1 MKQFLKF
8 TLATIVGIFI
18 TSLLGFLLLFG
29 FIGAIASTSEKTV
42 KVDPNSVY
50 QLDLEGQLIERS
62 QDDPFS
68 GIFSDAI
75 GRNEVKN
82 LGLDEVLANI
92 KKAKTDKNIKGIY
105 LKGGTLMGGYASVK
119 EIRDALL
126 DFKKS
131 GKFLVAYA
139 DTYTQKM
146 YYLCSAADK
155 IYLNPQGMIEFQ
167 GIAANTMFLKNTLD
181 KLGVEAQV
189 VKVGTFKS
197 AVEPYVNT
205 KMSDANKEQVT
216 AFIGSIW
223 NNLLTEI
230 SEGRKIH
237 KDTLNRYAD
246 EMMTFAPAEKLLQY
260 RMVDSLTYIDGME
273 NVLKK
278 MMKVDK
284 DDQLE
289 TINQSDLAR
298 VPASVKMEKEKIAV
312 IYAVGGI
319 DMGDTEGIISND
331 LVETIRKVGDEKSVK
346 AVVFRVN
353 SGGGSAYGSEQI
365 WHALSELKAKKPVIV
380 SMGDYAASG
389 GYYISCMADSI
400 VAQPNTLTGSI
411 GIFGVIPNIK
421 GLNDKLGLTYDG
433 VKTNKLSDA
442 IDFNRAFTSD
452 ERNIMQNYVNRG
464 YEIFVKRCADGR
476 KKTPDQIKAIAEGRV
491 WTGED
496 AKKIGLVD
504 KIGGLNDA
512 IAMAAKKAKISNYMI
527 REYPEKESFMTR
539 IMKDFNSTIET
550 RIMEGQLG
558 EKYEVLKQIKRLEK
572 FNGIQAVL
580 PFEISTN

>member
-1 MKQFLKF
+1 
-8 TLATIVGIFI
+8 
-18 TSLLGFLLLFG
+18 
-29 FIGAIASTSEKTV
+29 
-42 KVDPNSVY
+42 
-50 QLDLEGQLIERS
+50 
-62 QDDPFS
+62 
-68 GIFSDAI
+68 
-75 GRNEVKN
+75 
-82 LGLDEVLANI
+82 
-92 KKAKTDKNIKGIY
+92 
-105 LKGGTLMGGYASVK
+105 
-119 EIRDALL
+119 
-126 DFKKS
+126 
-131 GKFLVAYA
+131 
-139 DTYTQKM
+139 
-146 YYLCSAADK
+146 
-155 IYLNPQGMIEFQ
+155 
-167 GIAANTMFLKNTLD
+167 
-181 KLGVEAQV
+181 
-189 VKVGTFKS
+189 
-197 AVEPYVNT
+197 
-205 KMSDANKEQVT
+205 
-216 AFIGSIW
+216 
-223 NNLLTEI
+223 
-230 SEGRKIH
+230 
-237 KDTLNRYAD
+237 
-246 EMMTFAPAEKLLQY
+246 
-260 RMVDSLTYIDGME
+260 
-273 NVLKK
+273 
-278 MMKVDK
+278 
-284 DDQLE
+284 
-289 TINQSDLAR
+289 
-298 VPASVKMEKEKIAV
+298 
-312 IYAVGGI
+312 
-319 DMGDTEGIISND
+319 
-331 LVETIRKVGDEKSVK
+331 
-346 AVVFRVN
+346 VVFRVN

-442 IDFNRAFTSD
+442 IDFNRAFTPD

-580 PFEISTN
+580 PFEITTN

>member
-1 MKQFLKF
+1 
-8 TLATIVGIFI
+8 
-18 TSLLGFLLLFG
+18 
-29 FIGAIASTSEKTV
+29 
-42 KVDPNSVY
+42 
-50 QLDLEGQLIERS
+50 
-62 QDDPFS
+62 
-68 GIFSDAI
+68 
-75 GRNEVKN
+75 
-82 LGLDEVLANI
+82 
-92 KKAKTDKNIKGIY
+92 
-105 LKGGTLMGGYASVK
+105 
-119 EIRDALL
+119 
-126 DFKKS
+126 
-131 GKFLVAYA
+131 
-139 DTYTQKM
+139 
-146 YYLCSAADK
+146 
-155 IYLNPQGMIEFQ
+155 
-167 GIAANTMFLKNTLD
+167 
-181 KLGVEAQV
+181 
-189 VKVGTFKS
+189 
-197 AVEPYVNT
+197 
-205 KMSDANKEQVT
+205 
-216 AFIGSIW
+216 
-223 NNLLTEI
+223 
-230 SEGRKIH
+230 
-237 KDTLNRYAD
+237 
-246 EMMTFAPAEKLLQY
+246 
-260 RMVDSLTYIDGME
+260 ME

-284 DDQLE
+284 DDKLE

-558 EKYEVLKQIKRLEK
+558 EKYDVLKQIKRLEK

-580 PFEISTN
+580 PFEITTN